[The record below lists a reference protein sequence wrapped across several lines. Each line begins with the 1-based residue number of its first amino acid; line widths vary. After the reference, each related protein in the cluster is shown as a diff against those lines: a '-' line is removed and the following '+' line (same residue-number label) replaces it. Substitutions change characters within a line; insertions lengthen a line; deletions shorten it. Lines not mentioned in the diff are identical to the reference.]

1 MITTGDIAAAIE
13 AFAPL
18 ALQESYDNAGLQVG
32 DASAE
37 AKAALLCTD
46 VTEEILDEA
55 IARGANMVISHH
67 PLIFRGLKRLT
78 GRTPIE
84 RIVAKAIKHDV
95 ALYAAHTNIDSVSQ
109 GVSAHAAAKLGL
121 TDVEI
126 LAPHRSKLLKIVVF
140 VPTAH
145 AMAVKEAMWAAGA
158 GHIGNY
164 DSCSYSMTGTG
175 TFRAQSGAKPYVGTE
190 GELHSEPEERVEVI
204 VPSWRKEAVLGAMLR
219 VHPYE
224 EPAYDVLAL
233 ENDAPWGFG
242 VVGNIPA
249 TTAMEFL
256 ALVKATFCQ
265 IGAMSYSGSDL
276 TQQVTRVAFCG
287 GSGAEL
293 IGDAIAAGA
302 QVYVTGDVKYH
313 DFTSHNHR
321 IIIAN
326 IGHYESEQ
334 FTKEI
339 FFDVIRK
346 KFPNFAAYYSEKERN
361 QINYL

>member
-1 MITTGDIAAAIE
+1 MITIGNIAAAIE
-13 AFAPL
+13 EFAPT

-32 DASAE
+32 DPHAE
-37 AKAALLCTD
+37 AKAALLCID

-67 PLIFRGLKRLT
+67 PLIFRGLKRIT
-78 GRTPIE
+78 GRSPIE

-95 ALYAAHTNIDSVSQ
+95 ALYAAHTNMDSARG

-121 TDVEI
+121 TDIEL
-126 LAPHRSKLLKIVVF
+126 LAPQNGKLLKIVTF
-140 VPTAH
+140 VPSAH
-145 AMAVKEAMWAAGA
+145 AAAVKEAMWQAGA

-164 DSCSYSMTGTG
+164 DSCSYSM
-175 TFRAQSGAKPYVGTE
+175 QGANPSVGKV

-204 VPSWRKEAVLGAMLR
+204 APSWRKDAVVAAMLSA
-219 VHPYE
+219 HPYE
-224 EPAYDVLAL
+224 EPAFDVIAL
-233 ENDAPWGFG
+233 GNDSPWGFG
-242 VVGNIPA
+242 VVGNISPTPA
-249 TTAMEFL
+249 MQLL
-256 ALVKATFCQ
+256 ADVKRIFHV
-265 IGAMSYSGSDL
+265 GAISYSGSNME
-276 TQQVTRVAFCG
+276 QSITRVAFCG
-287 GSGAEL
+287 GSAAEL
-293 IGDAIAAGA
+293 IGDAIGAGA
-302 QVYVTGDVKYH
+302 QMFITGDVKYH
-313 DFTSHNHR
+313 DFTSSNHR

-339 FFDVIRK
+339 FFDIIRK